1 MWGGV
6 TLDVHRNTVTP
17 LGLRDG
23 ENGAIKEILAKRAA
37 ELVRDGDTVLM
48 DSSSTV
54 RRIVKHLY
62 GKRDVKIITNNA
74 RIFAECEDPSIELLC
89 TGGYYDAEEHAFVGS
104 AAERYVQGVNA
115 DIFFFSSS
123 ALSNEGEISDV
134 SEVETALRRV
144 MLTRA
149 RRRVFLCDSSKLGD
163 RRTFVVCNKD
173 DVTDIICD
181 KKLPFESL

>member
-1 MWGGV
+1 M
-6 TLDVHRNTVTP
+6 
-17 LGLRDG
+17 
-23 ENGAIKEILAKRAA
+23 
-37 ELVRDGDTVLM
+37 
-48 DSSSTV
+48 
-54 RRIVKHLY
+54 
-62 GKRDVKIITNNA
+62 
-74 RIFAECEDPSIELLC
+74 
-89 TGGYYDAEEHAFVGS
+89 GGYYDAEEHAFIGS